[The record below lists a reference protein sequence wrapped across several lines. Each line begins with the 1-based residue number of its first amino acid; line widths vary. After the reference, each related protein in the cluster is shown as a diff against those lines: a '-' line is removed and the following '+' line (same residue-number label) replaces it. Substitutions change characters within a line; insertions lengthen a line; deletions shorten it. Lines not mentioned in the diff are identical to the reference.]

1 MYFYLHMDCCMIS
14 ENDLLAQGKEVEE
27 CWMYTPDLYSAVDAR
42 HHMVGYM
49 WKWAWMC
56 NRWTTEHTL

>member
-1 MYFYLHMDCCMIS
+1 MIS